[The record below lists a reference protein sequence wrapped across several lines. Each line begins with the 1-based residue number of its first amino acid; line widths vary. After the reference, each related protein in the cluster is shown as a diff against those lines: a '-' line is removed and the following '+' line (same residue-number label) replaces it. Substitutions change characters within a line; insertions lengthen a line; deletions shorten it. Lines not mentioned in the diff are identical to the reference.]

1 MFNVKKTYTVAN
13 ADVVRN
19 NMLTNQLEIG
29 YYRYI
34 ATQTG
39 ENQYVLKPQNG
50 NYVVYNS
57 YLPQLIVSLTDG
69 EITVQ
74 YTMMRITQWWQ
85 WGMTALSL
93 VLAVAL
99 MIFVTNKVDNIFPLL
114 ILPIICVFSFLMA
127 AIGFRVSQRAVE
139 KALLSAWEMA

>member
-1 MFNVKKTYTVAN
+1 MFNVKKTYTVSN
-13 ADVVRN
+13 VDVVRN
-19 NMLTNQLEIG
+19 NMLANQLEIG
-29 YYRYI
+29 YYRYN

-39 ENQYVLKPQNG
+39 ENQYVLKPKNG

-57 YLPQLIVSLTDG
+57 YLPQLIVSLTGD

-74 YTMMRITQWWQ
+74 YTMMRITQWGQ

-93 VLAVAL
+93 VLAVVL
-99 MIFVTNKVDNIFPLL
+99 VIFMSNKVDNVFPLL

-127 AIGFRVSQRAVE
+127 AIGFRTSQRAVE
-139 KALLSAWEMA
+139 KALLSAWEIA